1 MDVADQLLKLQSM
14 REQGALTEEEFTLA
28 KRRVL
33 DGMPPPAAP
42 QSTVRQPSALH
53 QLKRS
58 LADRWIGGV
67 CGGLADMTNL
77 PSWSWRILFLLT
89 VLLHGLGVLAYLLL
103 WIFVPLQMQPPR
115 ALAEAPGQATPP
127 PA

>member
-1 MDVADQLLKLQSM
+1 MDMADQLQKLKSL

-28 KRRVL
+28 KRRVI
-33 DGMPPPAAP
+33 DGTPGPAAEQNTERP
-42 QSTVRQPSALH
+42 PSVLH
-53 QLKRS
+53 QFKRS
-58 LADRWIGGV
+58 LTDRWIGGV
-67 CGGLADMTNL
+67 CGGLAAMTNL

-103 WIFVPLQMQPPR
+103 WIFVPLQTQPPHPD
-115 ALAEAPGQATPP
+115 AAETRHAEVP

>member
-1 MDVADQLLKLQSM
+1 MNVADQLQKLQSL

-33 DGMPPPAAP
+33 DESPPPAGQ
-42 QSTVRQPSALH
+42 QSASRAPSALQ

-58 LADRWIGGV
+58 MTDRWIGGV
-67 CGGLADMTNL
+67 CGGLAEMTNM
-77 PSWSWRILFLLT
+77 PSWTWRILFVLSI
-89 VLLHGLGVLAYLLL
+89 LLHGLGVLAYILL
-103 WIFVPLQMQPPR
+103 WIFIPLQAQSPRKVAEEPPH
-115 ALAEAPGQATPP
+115 AEPP